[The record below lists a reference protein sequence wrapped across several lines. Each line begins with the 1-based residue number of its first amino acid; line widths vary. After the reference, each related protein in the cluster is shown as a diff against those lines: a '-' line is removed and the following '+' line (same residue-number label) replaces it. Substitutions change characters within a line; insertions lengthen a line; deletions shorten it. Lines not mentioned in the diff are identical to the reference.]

1 MYAAVDLVAD
11 GVWRVA
17 TRRQLTDRLG
27 GDDLWGWV
35 IDADA
40 ADGGAG
46 PGGRLAACGLMNR
59 NPRLPIPGQTADAR
73 GHIQWVCTDEGYRR
87 RGYARALMDRLIA
100 DSDARGIETL
110 ELVSSPFARS
120 LYPPLGFVEWP
131 PVEYPPDVR
140 GVPMQRRAK
149 PRSDRGNA

>member
-1 MYAAVDLVAD
+1 M
-11 GVWRVA
+11 
-17 TRRQLTDRLG
+17 
-27 GDDLWGWV
+27 
-35 IDADA
+35 
-40 ADGGAG
+40 
-46 PGGRLAACGLMNR
+46 ACGASLPAGNLPIVWAAMTCGVGSLM
-59 NPRLPIPGQTADAR
+59 PIPGQTADAR